1 MSSIVQLEW
10 VIGSRVASSFCLGEG
25 SLLFCD
31 LETMPVGE
39 DSLSGEGSDR
49 SEITDNKI
57 RTQEQVVQIIDSA
70 LVTLISWYI
79 TNSFIE
85 ERSLRGRS
93 IWLPLSVMLEEGQA
107 LMEEEWG
114 VDSL

>member
-25 SLLFCD
+25 SLLFSV

-39 DSLSGEGSDR
+39 DSLSGESSDR
-49 SEITDNKI
+49 REITDNNI

-70 LVTLISWYI
+70 LVTLISWYT
-79 TNSFIE
+79 TNSNKFIE
-85 ERSLRGRS
+85 ERSLRSRS
-93 IWLPLSVMLEEGQA
+93 I
-107 LMEEEWG
+107 
-114 VDSL
+114 